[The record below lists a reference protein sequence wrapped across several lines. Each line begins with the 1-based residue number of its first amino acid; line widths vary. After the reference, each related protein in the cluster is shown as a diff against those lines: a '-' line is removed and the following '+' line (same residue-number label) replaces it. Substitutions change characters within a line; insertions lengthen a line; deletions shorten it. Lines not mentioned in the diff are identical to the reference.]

1 MNPALVTNLLHFGHV
16 LRGAGLDAGPGR
28 MLTALQALEQVR
40 LGRRD
45 DFYTALRAALVRGRD
60 DVAVFDRAFAVFFDG
75 SEGDSRLHRF
85 GARPTPR
92 RPARG
97 QEWPAPPAPAA
108 PARELTLV
116 GFPDGEEGSDGK
128 TEVAAAYSA
137 VEVLR
142 DKDFEQM
149 SAGELA
155 ATRRLMQLM
164 QLAVARRRSRRLERL
179 AGGRRRLDLRRLMR
193 LNLHQGGEMLRLAWR
208 GPKMKRRPLVLLC
221 DISGSM
227 ERYSR
232 SLLHFAHAVEWAL
245 PDVEAFVFATR
256 LTRITRHLTTH
267 DVDAALAGVSGA
279 VEDWA
284 SGTRIGDAL
293 RDFNRRWGR
302 RVLGQGA
309 VVVIMSDGW
318 DRGDPQI
325 LREEMARLQR
335 SCHRL
340 IWMNPLLGQAD
351 YQPLTLGMDTAL
363 PYVDD
368 FVSAHNLAS
377 LEALADML
385 ADERPRRLVRRQR
398 PAFAS

>member
-1 MNPALVTNLLHFGHV
+1 MNPALVTNLLHFGRI

-28 MLTALQALEQVR
+28 MLTALQALEQVEM
-40 LGRRD
+40 GRRD
-45 DFYTALRAALVRGRD
+45 DFYVALRAALVRGRD
-60 DVAVFDRAFAVFFDG
+60 DVPLFDRAFAAFFEG
-75 SEGDSRLHRF
+75 SEGDSRLQRF
-85 GARPTPR
+85 GARPAP
-92 RPARG
+92 PPRG
-97 QEWPAPPAPAA
+97 QEWPGPPVASA

-116 GFPDGEEGSDGK
+116 GFPDGEDGSGAK

-137 VEVLR
+137 AEVLR
-142 DKDFEQM
+142 EKDFEQM
-149 SAGELA
+149 SAVELA

-179 AGGRRRLDLRRLMR
+179 AGGRHRLDLRRLMR

-279 VEDWA
+279 VQDWA

-318 DRGDPQI
+318 DRGDPQV
-325 LREEMARLQR
+325 LSEEMARLQR

-340 IWMNPLLGQAD
+340 IWMNPLLGQPD

-368 FVSAHNLAS
+368 FVAAHNLAS

-398 PAFAS
+398 PALAG

>member
-1 MNPALVTNLLHFGHV
+1 MSPALVTNLLHFGRM

-28 MLTALQALEQVR
+28 MLTALQALEQVEM
-40 LGRRD
+40 GRRD
-45 DFYTALRAALVRGRD
+45 DFYVALRAALVRGRD
-60 DVAVFDRAFAVFFDG
+60 DLPVFDRAFAAFFEG
-75 SEGDSRLHRF
+75 NEGDSRLRRF
-85 GARPTPR
+85 GARPAP
-92 RPARG
+92 PPRG
-97 QEWPAPPAPAA
+97 QDWPGPPVAAA

-116 GFPDGEEGSDGK
+116 GFPDGEDGSGAK

-137 VEVLR
+137 AEVLR
-142 DKDFEQM
+142 EKDFEQM
-149 SAGELA
+149 SAVELA

-279 VEDWA
+279 VQDWA

-318 DRGDPQI
+318 DRGDPQV

-377 LEALADML
+377 LKALADML

-398 PAFAS
+398 PAFAG

>member
-1 MNPALVTNLLHFGHV
+1 VNTALVTNLLHFGNI
-16 LRGAGLDAGPGR
+16 LRRAGLDAGPGR
-28 MLTALQALEQVR
+28 MLTALQALEQVQ
-40 LGRRD
+40 LGRRA
-45 DFYTALRAALVRGRD
+45 DFYVALRAALVRGHD
-60 DVAVFDRAFAVFFDG
+60 DLPVFDRAFAAFFEG
-75 SEGDSRLHRF
+75 SEGESRLQRF
-85 GARPTPR
+85 GARPA
-92 RPARG
+92 PAPSPRG
-97 QEWPAPPAPAA
+97 QEWPGPPTAAA

-116 GFPDGEEGSDGK
+116 GFPDGEDGSGPK

-137 VEVLR
+137 AEVLR
-142 DKDFEQM
+142 EKDFEQM
-149 SAGELA
+149 SAVELA

-179 AGGRRRLDLRRLMR
+179 ASGRRRLDLRRLMR

-232 SLLHFAHAVEWAL
+232 SLLHFVHAVEWAL

-256 LTRITRHLTTH
+256 LTRITRHLRTH

-279 VEDWA
+279 VQDWA
-284 SGTRIGDAL
+284 SGTRMGEAL

-318 DRGDPQI
+318 DRGDPQV